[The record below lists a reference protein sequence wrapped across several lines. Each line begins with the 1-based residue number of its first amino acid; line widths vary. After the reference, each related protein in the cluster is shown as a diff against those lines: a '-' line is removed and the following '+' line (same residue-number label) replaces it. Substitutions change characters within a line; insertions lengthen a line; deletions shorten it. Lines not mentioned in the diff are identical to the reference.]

1 MWDHAKTS
9 ERVFCLLRKE
19 IILYVNSN
27 FGESIIS
34 LNRKDIHQILDEFL
48 HYFEN
53 MKTSG
58 HYPDIV
64 VERFGNRI
72 GTDDD
77 QELKFNAIRLLI
89 ILNLAK
95 TYLFTP
101 NENNSEEIVRKIHT
115 IITELEAADAW
126 RL

>member
-1 MWDHAKTS
+1 MWDYTKTS
-9 ERVFCLLRKE
+9 ERVFGLLRKE

-27 FGESIIS
+27 FSESIIS

-48 HYFEN
+48 HYFEVV
-53 MKTSG
+53 KTSG
-58 HYPDIV
+58 HYPEIV
-64 VERFGNRI
+64 VERFGN
-72 GTDDD
+72 DD

-89 ILNLAK
+89 IFNLAK
-95 TYLFTP
+95 TYLVTP

-115 IITELEAADAW
+115 IITELKAANAW